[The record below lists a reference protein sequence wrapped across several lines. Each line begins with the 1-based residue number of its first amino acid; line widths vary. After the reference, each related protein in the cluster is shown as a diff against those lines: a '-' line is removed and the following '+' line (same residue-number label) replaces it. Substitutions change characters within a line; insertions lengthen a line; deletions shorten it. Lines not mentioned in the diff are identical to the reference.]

1 LPGGARKFFP
11 PQRHQGTKN
20 IVIILSSSLGAFVAI
35 IRDKNMKK
43 ITKEIK
49 LEDIVEIILRRRW
62 WIIVPFCLCVIV
74 GIILGLT
81 LPKYYQAET
90 LVLIQPQ
97 KVPTDYVQPVV
108 TTDID
113 SRLEAFSREILS
125 RSNLEKIMKKF
136 NMYTEPKYQAF
147 FVEDKI
153 ADMRKRISVDLLRRG
168 IPGMPARYGGV
179 GSAYAFTISFKGK
192 DPEKVMDVTNALASY
207 FINQNIRFRENEAVG
222 TNDFLRG
229 ELNSIR
235 EELVAKE
242 KELKNYREKYMGE
255 LPEQLGSNLNM
266 LTRLQVQLKGK
277 QSNLIDAQ
285 NKLAMLKD
293 QIKQGALLFGQ
304 GVTVT
309 NDGRITTDFDKPVS
323 LEQAKA
329 MLSYLETRYTSK
341 HPDIIRIK
349 KIISDLEKNKQQ
361 NDDSPDGSQYIPA
374 NTKMAVDQIKVSI
387 SSLTTDIAS
396 LKSQIRKYE
405 IRVENTPN
413 REEELKSLERGYESK
428 KASYNML
435 LNKKLETELSVNM
448 EKKQKGEKF
457 QILDPAM
464 LPEKP
469 ISPNMKLLFLLTLVA
484 GPNIGLGLVF
494 LLEYLDTSF
503 RNPRDVESGLGFPVL
518 ATVPVIRD
526 RKYQRRQRLNQVFS
540 VASILFSFI
549 LLSAFAVL
557 SFVGVDQTI
566 ALLNQFM
573 ST

>member
-1 LPGGARKFFP
+1 M
-11 PQRHQGTKN
+11 
-20 IVIILSSSLGAFVAI
+20 AI